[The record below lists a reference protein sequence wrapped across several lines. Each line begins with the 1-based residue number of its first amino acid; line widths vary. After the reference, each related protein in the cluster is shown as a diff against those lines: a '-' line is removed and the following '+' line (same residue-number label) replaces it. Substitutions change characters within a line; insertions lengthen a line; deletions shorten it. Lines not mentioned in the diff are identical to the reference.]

1 MNAGAFLGYDPRES
15 PVDGLWATGHGEKSD
30 AQSTSATPTVAHR
43 PSPVAQRNT
52 VLIMAGGTGGH
63 VFPALA
69 AARVLRERGYEPVWL
84 GTARGL
90 EAKLV
95 PPQNIPIEWITVSG
109 VRGKG
114 IATLLAAPFQL
125 SRAVWQSLQV
135 MRRRNPVVVL
145 GAGGFVSGPGGLAA
159 WLSRRPLVIHEQ
171 NAIAGMTNRTLA
183 KFAQRVLEGFPSSFP
198 GSVRAERVGNPVR
211 REITS
216 LPAPETRFTER
227 KGRMRVLIIGGSQ
240 GAARLN
246 TVVPAAIANI
256 DVRIRPLVLHQAGE
270 RHIQQA
276 RELYAKHGV
285 EADVRPFIDDMAE
298 AYAGADLIICR
309 SGALTVSEIA
319 AAGVPAVFVP
329 FPAAVDD
336 HQTRNAEFLVR
347 EGAALLI
354 QERDLTPVRL
364 ASELK
369 SLIEAGRP
377 KLLEMANKARA
388 VAITDA
394 DVRLADACVAAAGG
408 AR

>member
-1 MNAGAFLGYDPRES
+1 MSVPTNTRVPLG
-15 PVDGLWATGHGEKSD
+15 
-30 AQSTSATPTVAHR
+30 
-43 PSPVAQRNT
+43 T

-84 GTARGL
+84 GTERGL

-114 IATLLAAPFQL
+114 IGTLLAAPFQL
-125 SRAVWQSLQV
+125 ARAVWQSAQV
-135 MRRRNPVVVL
+135 IRRRKPVVVL

-183 KFAQRVLEGFPSSFP
+183 HFAKRVLEGFPSSFP

-216 LPAPETRFTER
+216 LPSPAVRFSER
-227 KGRMRVLIIGGSQ
+227 KGRLRVLVIGGSQ

-256 DVRIRPLVLHQAGE
+256 ELSVRPIVLHQAGE
-270 RHIQQA
+270 RHIAQA
-276 RELYAKHGV
+276 REMYAKHGV

-298 AYAGADLIICR
+298 AYGGADLVICR

-336 HQTRNAEFLVR
+336 HQTRNAEFLVG

-354 QERDLTPVRL
+354 QEAELTPVRL
-364 ASELK
+364 ASELRT
-369 SLIEAGRP
+369 LLDAGRP
-377 KLLEMANKARA
+377 KLLDMANKARA

-408 AR
+408 VR

>member
-1 MNAGAFLGYDPRES
+1 MSAQLDIGY
-15 PVDGLWATGHGEKSD
+15 GLRATGYGE
-30 AQSTSATPTVAHR
+30 TSELLALASG
-43 PSPVAQRNT
+43 PSPVARTNMGT

-84 GTARGL
+84 GTERGMEAR
-90 EAKLV
+90 LV
-95 PPQNIPIEWITVSG
+95 PAQNIPMEWITVSG

-114 IATLLAAPFQL
+114 IAAMLAAPFQL

-183 KFAQRVLEGFPSSFP
+183 HFAKRVLEGFPSSFP
-198 GSVRAERVGNPVR
+198 RSIRAERVGNPVR
-211 REITS
+211 REIVMLS
-216 LPAPETRFTER
+216 PPDKRFGER
-227 KGRMRVLIIGGSQ
+227 RGPLRVLIIGGSQ

-246 TVVPAAIANI
+246 TVVPAAFAMIEAS
-256 DVRIRPLVLHQAGE
+256 VRPVVLHQAGE
-270 RHIQQA
+270 RHQAQA
-276 RELYAKHGV
+276 RESYAKHGV
-285 EADVRPFIDDMAE
+285 QADVRPFIDDMAE
-298 AYAGADLIICR
+298 AYGGADLIICR

-319 AAGVPAVFVP
+319 AAGLPAIFVP
-329 FPAAVDD
+329 FAAAVDD
-336 HQTRNAEFLVR
+336 HQTRNAEFLVGS
-347 EGAALLI
+347 GAAVLI
-354 QERDLTPVRL
+354 PESEFTPLRL
-364 ASELK
+364 AADLRALLEG
-369 SLIEAGRP
+369 GRA

-388 VAITDA
+388 LAITDA